1 MRSRRSTENPRVVV
15 AGLWAVSMLVS
26 WVGGTLLIGFDPATT
41 LIWLVLTL
49 LGPILVWAFVAAA
62 R

>member
-1 MRSRRSTENPRVVV
+1 
-15 AGLWAVSMLVS
+15 MLVS